1 MPVVEFEESD
11 TVFGREFFTGLFHAI
26 IDKRPIYLDYQRF
39 GKKARTHLLYLSCDP
54 SVKPFSNKV
63 AQRMAVVNMK

>member
-1 MPVVEFEESD
+1 MLWLLKSFYENWALNSADMPVVEFEESD

-39 GKKARTHLLYLSCDP
+39 GKKARTHLLYP
-54 SVKPFSNKV
+54 YY
-63 AQRMAVVNMK
+63 R